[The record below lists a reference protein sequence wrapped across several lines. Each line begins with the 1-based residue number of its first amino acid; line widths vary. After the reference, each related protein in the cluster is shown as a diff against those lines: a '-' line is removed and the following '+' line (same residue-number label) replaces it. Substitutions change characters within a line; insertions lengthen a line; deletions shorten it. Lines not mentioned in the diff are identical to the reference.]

1 MSAIFGLLFTVGV
14 IGFLIVYG
22 FALYLIN
29 RRLARIEEQLYR
41 RRFRK

>member
-1 MSAIFGLLFTVGV
+1 MSGFFGLLFTVGV

-29 RRLARIEEQLYR
+29 RRLARLEEQLYR